1 MFKGGGVFLYIFIIM
16 VTINKI
22 DMKKVLLVLAVIL
35 FPTGTLF
42 AQTSP
47 PESVSEVTLQ
57 ERTEQSVVLKKDSYF
72 SLRTNRLYDAFLILA
87 IGADWRMSDEIGV
100 KLDVGFSHW
109 GAETGK
115 VQKILFL
122 NPEVRW
128 YLGTEKK
135 FYVGIGG
142 NYGKYNTYGY
152 LLGSFYSET
161 VAQDGYIRN
170 TGYQGSLWNVGVTA
184 GYQLK
189 LIKCLSLDFNLGLGC
204 TSFKYDSFNM
214 IERVRIYNKK
224 DQTKKFWGPTQA
236 GVSLVWAINAKK

>member
-1 MFKGGGVFLYIFIIM
+1 
-16 VTINKI
+16 
-22 DMKKVLLVLAVIL
+22 MKKKLLVLAAVL
-35 FPTGTLF
+35 LSVGVSF

-47 PESVSEVTLQ
+47 PESVSTVILQ
-57 ERTEQSVVLKKDSYF
+57 EKTELTRSVAPKKDSYF

-87 IGADWRMSDEIGV
+87 IGAEWRANNDIGV

-115 VQKILFL
+115 VQKIRFL

-128 YLGTEKK
+128 YLSADKK

-142 NYGKYNTYGY
+142 SYGEYNTYGY